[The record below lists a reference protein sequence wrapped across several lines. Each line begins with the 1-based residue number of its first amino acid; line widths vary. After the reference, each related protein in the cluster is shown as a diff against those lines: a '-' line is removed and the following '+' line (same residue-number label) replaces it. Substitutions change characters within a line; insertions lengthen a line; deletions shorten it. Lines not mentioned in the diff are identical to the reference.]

1 MTQSFAQYLAS
12 IRVPTPDAP
21 EAVSADMLE
30 SLLSRPFPD
39 DAVNNYAARLIRD
52 GAIFVPGGSK

>member
-1 MTQSFAQYLAS
+1 MTQSLAQYLAS

-30 SLLSRPFPD
+30 ELLSRPFPD
-39 DAVNNYAARLIRD
+39 DVVNNYAARLIRD